1 MLKLV
6 VMVEKDDTG
15 KLWDYTFAEKDG
27 VSVKNS
33 FETTP
38 LLIHKTGFS
47 ESDSQRVQA
56 AAPAEKDFITMGV
69 IPLQEEAQEYIKVKK
84 K

>member
-1 MLKLV
+1 MPKLV

-15 KLWDYTFAEKDG
+15 KLWDYAFAEKDR

-56 AAPAEKDFITMGV
+56 APAEKDFITMDV